1 MISLRQIEAA
11 KLLVNA
17 NDFSTNYVSA
27 ILAGTPQAEL
37 VTPQMPKRN
46 IS

>member
-1 MISLRQIEAA
+1 MIPLRQIETAE
-11 KLLVNA
+11 LLVNA
-17 NDFSTNYVSA
+17 NDFSINYASA